1 MEWYEVQKK
10 GSQGKQRHIQEKLW
24 VHLITVSGE
33 KASVFINIIDATKLS
48 FQKK

>member
-33 KASVFINIIDATKLS
+33 KASEINRLQ
-48 FQKK
+48 FL